1 VIHELKTL
9 SGYFEEVWE
18 GRKPFEI
25 RNNDRD
31 FKVDDCLILKEID
44 PCEGGAIYTGRK
56 IIVPVSYLTDFE
68 QKPGYVV
75 LGLAMK
81 SAAYLKY

>member
-1 VIHELKTL
+1 MIHELKTL
-9 SGYFEEVWE
+9 GVYFEEVWE

-31 FKVDDCLILKEID
+31 FKVGDSLVLKELD
-44 PCEGGAIYTGRK
+44 PCEGGAVYTGRK
-56 IIVPVSYLTDFE
+56 IIVQVSYLTDFE

-75 LGLAMK
+75 LGLAMT
-81 SAAYLKY
+81 SAAYIQH